1 MRASLLAAVALLA
14 CAGQAR
20 AGRYLLFTTQR
31 SGSTW
36 FCELLERQPG
46 VQCGVEGHGGQ
57 GQPSRISEMM
67 IKYSYMK
74 SRVVGGY
81 DYSTVPWAK
90 WRADCDAQWAR
101 LTASHERHEIP
112 NEIPAIGYKLMYNQ
126 VPPRLVN
133 EFIKYVV
140 EENISVVHLEREA
153 VLLQVAS
160 RFQTKAGMMHDTNA
174 SSAAATRASTPQ
186 LALPFATV
194 ERLIRAKVA
203 EHRAWSDRLRYTPG
217 VRYYHVAYEQL
228 TGAAAENYLRSVVA
242 FVLDKGVL
250 DIDLSSLSMA
260 SELNM
265 LHEASCR
272 ERVAP
277 WLYALVRKAFG
288 GNSSEPRSVIGA
300 CDVLDARE
308 AAARHR

>member
-46 VQCGVEGHGGQ
+46 VQCGVDKEGNGRQ
-57 GQPSRISEMM
+57 GQPSRLSEMM
-67 IKYSYMK
+67 IKYSHMQ

-112 NEIPAIGYKLMYNQ
+112 NEIPAIGYKLMYDQ

-140 EENISVVHLEREA
+140 EENISV
-153 VLLQVAS
+153 
-160 RFQTKAGMMHDTNA
+160 
-174 SSAAATRASTPQ
+174 
-186 LALPFATV
+186 
-194 ERLIRAKVA
+194 
-203 EHRAWSDRLRYTPG
+203 
-217 VRYYHVAYEQL
+217 
-228 TGAAAENYLRSVVA
+228 
-242 FVLDKGVL
+242 
-250 DIDLSSLSMA
+250 
-260 SELNM
+260 
-265 LHEASCR
+265 
-272 ERVAP
+272 
-277 WLYALVRKAFG
+277 
-288 GNSSEPRSVIGA
+288 
-300 CDVLDARE
+300 
-308 AAARHR
+308 